1 MSGRNLLVFGLV
13 LLAVGA
19 GSFWVGTTR
28 PHGGIENENAACGK
42 VSIVVRNEI
51 ENIVLINTSVEFS
64 AGETV
69 FDALSKVARVEYNF
83 YPGLGKFVT
92 SIDNLRQTE
101 AAWWLYYVNGTL
113 ASIAADRYGLMD
125 GDNILWKYTSEM
137 PF

>member
-1 MSGRNLLVFGLV
+1 VSRQDLLIFALV
-13 LLAVGA
+13 LLVAGA
-19 GSFWVGTTR
+19 GSFWFGTAHPR
-28 PHGGIENENAACGK
+28 RAAGGR
-42 VSIVVRNEI
+42 VSVVVKNEI
-51 ENIVLINTSVEFS
+51 ENAVLISTSVEFS

-69 FDALSKVARVEYNF
+69 FDALSRVAKVEFKF

-101 AAWWLYYVNGTL
+101 TAWWLYYVNGTL